1 MGNSSSPVVQEQFS
15 GFPGDKDAAIP
26 QQQIGIGMTNP
37 HEITE
42 TEELPRY
49 AEELEGSLGVKRH
62 ELPVR

>member
-49 AEELEGSLGVKRH
+49 AEELEGSLEVKRH